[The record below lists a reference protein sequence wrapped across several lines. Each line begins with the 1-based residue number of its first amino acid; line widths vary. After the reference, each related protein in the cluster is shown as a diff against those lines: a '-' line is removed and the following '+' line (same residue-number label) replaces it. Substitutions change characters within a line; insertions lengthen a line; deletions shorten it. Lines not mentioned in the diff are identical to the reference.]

1 MQLDLLFRC
10 LEATT
15 SFFQKILSLPSALFP
30 FFPFTMTGQFA
41 KAIVALSQLSLYD
54 HPGWDRAYV
63 ESIIDFDQTVDDI
76 ASKMEK
82 QLPLYEQALAQD
94 TKLTELPEVFGR
106 MKNRAH
112 MIKKMHRRRKDA
124 LEQKSLSTTVAP
136 MQYDFMMDS
145 PLDLLFPFGEIPPM
159 YGQYM

>member
-1 MQLDLLFRC
+1 M
-10 LEATT
+10 
-15 SFFQKILSLPSALFP
+15 
-30 FFPFTMTGQFA
+30 
-41 KAIVALSQLSLYD
+41 
-54 HPGWDRAYV
+54 
-63 ESIIDFDQTVDDI
+63 ESIIDFDQTVDDM
-76 ASKMEK
+76 ASKMEG
-82 QLPLYEQALAQD
+82 QLQLYKQALAQD

-112 MIKKMHRRRKDA
+112 LIKKMHRRRKDA

-136 MQYDFMMDS
+136 MHYDFMMDS